1 MSSTNS
7 PPSNAR
13 AVAAHALGA
22 ILRRGRT
29 LDQAL
34 ADAPGLDALTARDA
48 AFARL
53 LLLTT
58 LRRLGQIDAF
68 LAGLM
73 DRPLP
78 ARRGAVQ
85 DLLRLGVAQLAFL
98 ETPAHAAVASTVALA
113 QGQRLAPYR
122 GLVNAVLRRA
132 AREHGAIADLD
143 APRLN
148 TPDWLWQSWCSAY
161 GEARCRAIAETHL
174 SEPPLDLSLV
184 SDVPER
190 VTELCA
196 ALDARRLPA
205 GNLRLRGA
213 GDVTRL
219 TGYEAGEW
227 WVQDAAA
234 ALPARLLGPVAGK
247 RVLEIGAAPGGKTA
261 QLAAAGARVVAV
273 DRSAPRL
280 RRLEENL
287 TRLRLAAE
295 IVEADALEWCPPAPA
310 DLVLLDAPC
319 TATGTIRRHP
329 DIPHLRSPADVDRLA
344 DLQTRLLARTAALVA
359 PGGLSGLRELL
370 APARR
375 MRAPGGRIARSLV
388 QLRAPTRARRRASGP
403 PRGRHGRRR
412 SAHLAVPLGG
422 AWRVGRLLRRAL
434 AAPTLSWYQTSPCS
448 RSFGS
453 QRPYWRPIFRAL
465 ARRCGRSRTP
475 VRTGCTSM

>member
-1 MSSTNS
+1 MSSTSS
-7 PPSNAR
+7 PPRDAR

-29 LDQAL
+29 LDQAF
-34 ADAPGLDALTARDA
+34 DAAAGLDALTSRDV
-48 AFARL
+48 AFSRL

-73 DRPLP
+73 DHPLP

-132 AREHGAIADLD
+132 AREHAAIAALD

-148 TPDWLWQSWCSAY
+148 TPDWLWNSWAEAY
-161 GEARCRAIAETHL
+161 GEAICRAIAEAHL
-174 SEPPLDLSLV
+174 GEPPLDLSLV
-184 SDVPER
+184 SDAPER

-196 ALDARRLPA
+196 ALGARRLP
-205 GNLRLRGA
+205 GGSLRLRGA

-219 TGYEAGEW
+219 AGYETGEW

-234 ALPARLLGPVAGK
+234 ALPVRLLGPIAGK

-261 QLAAAGARVVAV
+261 QLAAAGACVTAL

-280 RRLEENL
+280 ARLRENL
-287 TRLRLAAE
+287 GRLRLEAE
-295 IVEADALEWCPPAPA
+295 IVEADALDWCPPEPF

-329 DIPHLRSPADVDRLA
+329 DIPHLRTPADVDRLA
-344 DLQTRLLARTAALVA
+344 GLQGRLLAHTAAMVA
-359 PGGLSGLRELL
+359 PGGLLVYVSCSLQPEECEQRVERFL
-370 APARR
+370 AS
-375 MRAPGGRIARSLV
+375 APEFS
-388 QLRAPTRARRRASGP
+388 
-403 PRGRHGRRR
+403 
-412 SAHLAVPLGG
+412 
-422 AWRVGRLLRRAL
+422 RL
-434 AAPTLSWYQTSPCS
+434 
-448 RSFGS
+448 
-453 QRPYWRPIFRAL
+453 
-465 ARRCGRSRTP
+465 P
-475 VRTGCTSM
+475 VRAGELEGLSEAVTTAGDLRTLPCHWADEGGMDGFYAARLRHLP

>member
-1 MSSTNS
+1 MSSTSS
-7 PPSNAR
+7 PQRDAR

-34 ADAPGLDALTARDA
+34 DAAPGMDALTSRDA

-85 DLLRLGVAQLAFL
+85 DVLRLGVAQLAFL

-113 QGQRLAPYR
+113 RGARLSPYR
-122 GLVNAVLRRA
+122 GLINAVLRRA
-132 AREHGAIADLD
+132 AREHCAIAELD

-148 TPDWLWQSWCSAY
+148 TPGWLWRSWCFAY

-174 SEPPLDLSLV
+174 NEPPLDLSLV
-184 SDVPER
+184 PDTPER
-190 VTELCA
+190 VTELCT
-196 ALDARRLPA
+196 ALGAQRLP
-205 GNLRLRGA
+205 GGTLRLRGA
-213 GDVTRL
+213 GEVARL
-219 TGYEAGEW
+219 AGYDAGQW

-261 QLAAAGARVVAV
+261 QLAAAGARVTAV

-280 RRLEENL
+280 ARLRENLGRFRLE
-287 TRLRLAAE
+287 AE
-295 IVEADALEWCPPAPA
+295 IVEADALDWQPTEPF
-310 DLVLLDAPC
+310 DTVLLDAPC

-329 DIPHLRSPADVDRLA
+329 DIPHLRGPADVGRLA
-344 DLQTRLLARTAALVA
+344 ELQGRLLARAATMVA
-359 PGGLSGLRELL
+359 SGGLLVYASCSLQPEECKQRVENFLESAPEFARLPVLADELPGLPEAVTDAGDLRTLPCHWAEHGGMDGFY
-370 APARR
+370 AAR
-375 MRAPGGRIARSLV
+375 
-388 QLRAPTRARRRASGP
+388 LRHHS
-403 PRGRHGRRR
+403 
-412 SAHLAVPLGG
+412 
-422 AWRVGRLLRRAL
+422 
-434 AAPTLSWYQTSPCS
+434 
-448 RSFGS
+448 
-453 QRPYWRPIFRAL
+453 
-465 ARRCGRSRTP
+465 
-475 VRTGCTSM
+475 

>member
-1 MSSTNS
+1 MSSTSS
-7 PPSNAR
+7 PQRDAR

-34 ADAPGLDALTARDA
+34 DATPGLDALPSRDA

-53 LLLTT
+53 LLLTM
-58 LRRLGQIDAF
+58 LRRLGQIDAI
-68 LAGLM
+68 LARLM

-85 DLLRLGVAQLAFL
+85 DLLRLGIAQLAFL

-113 QGQRLAPYR
+113 QGSRLSPYR

-132 AREHGAIADLD
+132 AREHGAIAELD

-148 TPDWLWQSWCSAY
+148 TPDWLWRSWCSAY

-174 SEPPLDLSLV
+174 NEPPLDLSLV
-184 SDVPER
+184 SDAPER

-196 ALDARRLPA
+196 ALGAQRLP
-205 GNLRLRGA
+205 GGSLRLRGA

-219 TGYEAGEW
+219 AGYDAGEW

-234 ALPARLLGPVAGK
+234 ALPARLFGTVAGK

-261 QLAAAGARVVAV
+261 QLAAAGARVTAV

-280 RRLEENL
+280 ARLRENL
-287 TRLRLAAE
+287 GRLRLEAE
-295 IVEADALEWCPPAPA
+295 IVEADALDWQPTEPF
-310 DLVLLDAPC
+310 DTVLLDAPC

-329 DIPHLRSPADVDRLA
+329 DIPHLRTPADVNRLA
-344 DLQTRLLARTAALVA
+344 DLQGRLLMHTAAMVA
-359 PGGLSGLRELL
+359 PGGLLVYASCSLQPEECEQRVEIFL
-370 APARR
+370 AS
-375 MRAPGGRIARSLV
+375 APEFS
-388 QLRAPTRARRRASGP
+388 
-403 PRGRHGRRR
+403 
-412 SAHLAVPLGG
+412 
-422 AWRVGRLLRRAL
+422 RL
-434 AAPTLSWYQTSPCS
+434 
-448 RSFGS
+448 
-453 QRPYWRPIFRAL
+453 
-465 ARRCGRSRTP
+465 P
-475 VRTGCTSM
+475 VRAGELEGLSEAVTTAGDLRTLPCHWAEHGGMDGFYAARLRHQP

>member
-1 MSSTNS
+1 MSDKVRERFRVKRKRSS

-34 ADAPGLDALTARDA
+34 SAAPGLSALDSRDA

-68 LAGLM
+68 LAGFM

-85 DLLRLGVAQLAFL
+85 DVLRLGVCQLAFL

-113 QGQRLAPYR
+113 HGSRLLPYR

-132 AREHGAIADLD
+132 SREHGAIAALD

-148 TPDWLWQSWCSAY
+148 TPDWLWNSWAEGY
-161 GEARCRAIAETHL
+161 GEARCRAIAEAHL
-174 SEPPLDLSLV
+174 GEPPLDLSPV
-184 SDVPER
+184 ADAEDR
-190 VTELCA
+190 IE
-196 ALDARRLPA
+196 ALRATLGAERLP
-205 GNLRLRGA
+205 GGTLRLRGA
-213 GDVTRL
+213 GEVTRL
-219 TGYEAGEW
+219 AGYEAGEW

-234 ALPARLLGPVAGK
+234 ALPVRLLGPVAGK

-261 QLAAAGARVVAV
+261 QLSAASARVVAV
-273 DRSAPRL
+273 DRSASRL

-287 TRLRLAAE
+287 ARLRLAAE
-295 IVEADALEWCPPAPA
+295 IVEADALEWSPPAPA

-329 DIPHLRSPADVDRLA
+329 DIPHLRGPADVGRLA
-344 DLQTRLLARTAALVA
+344 DLQSRLLARAASMVA
-359 PGGLSGLRELL
+359 GGGLLVYVSCSLQPEECERRVDAFLAASPNFARLPVRADELPGLREAVTAAGDLRTL
-370 APARR
+370 PCHWAEH
-375 MRAPGGRIARSLV
+375 GGMDGFYVSR
-388 QLRAPTRARRRASGP
+388 LRQY
-403 PRGRHGRRR
+403 
-412 SAHLAVPLGG
+412 L
-422 AWRVGRLLRRAL
+422 
-434 AAPTLSWYQTSPCS
+434 
-448 RSFGS
+448 
-453 QRPYWRPIFRAL
+453 
-465 ARRCGRSRTP
+465 
-475 VRTGCTSM
+475 

>member
-1 MSSTNS
+1 M
-7 PPSNAR
+7 
-13 AVAAHALGA
+13 AHALGA
-22 ILRRGRT
+22 ILREGRT

-34 ADAPGLDALTARDA
+34 AAAPGLDALPSRDS

-68 LAGLM
+68 LARLM

-85 DLLRLGVAQLAFL
+85 DLLRLGIAQLAFL

-132 AREHGAIADLD
+132 AHGHGAIAELD

-148 TPDWLWQSWCSAY
+148 TPDWLWNSWAEAY

-174 SEPPLDLSLV
+174 NEPPLDLSLV
-184 SDVPER
+184 SDTPER

-196 ALDARRLPA
+196 ALGARRLP
-205 GNLRLRGA
+205 GGSLRLRGA

-219 TGYEAGEW
+219 AGYDAGEW

-261 QLAAAGARVVAV
+261 QLAAAGARVAAV

-280 RRLEENL
+280 ARLRENL
-287 TRLRLAAE
+287 GRLRLEAE
-295 IVEADALEWCPPAPA
+295 VVEADALDWQPTEPF
-310 DLVLLDAPC
+310 DTVLLDAPC

-329 DIPHLRSPADVDRLA
+329 DIPHLRGPADVDRLA
-344 DLQTRLLARTAALVA
+344 DLQGRLLAHTAAMVA
-359 PGGLSGLRELL
+359 PGGLLVYASCSLQPEECEQRVEIFL
-370 APARR
+370 AS
-375 MRAPGGRIARSLV
+375 APEFS
-388 QLRAPTRARRRASGP
+388 
-403 PRGRHGRRR
+403 
-412 SAHLAVPLGG
+412 
-422 AWRVGRLLRRAL
+422 RL
-434 AAPTLSWYQTSPCS
+434 
-448 RSFGS
+448 
-453 QRPYWRPIFRAL
+453 
-465 ARRCGRSRTP
+465 P
-475 VRTGCTSM
+475 VRAGELEGLSEAVTTAGDLRTLPYHWAEHGGMDGFYAARLRHLP

>member
-34 ADAPGLDALTARDA
+34 DATPGLEALASRDS

-78 ARRGAVQ
+78 PRRGPVQ
-85 DLLRLGVAQLAFL
+85 DVLRLGVCQLAFL

-113 QGQRLAPYR
+113 HGSRLSPYR

-132 AREHGAIADLD
+132 SREHGAIAALD

-148 TPDWLWQSWCSAY
+148 TPDWLWNSWAEAY
-161 GEARCRAIAETHL
+161 GEARCRDIAKAHL
-174 SEPPLDLSLV
+174 GEPPLDLSPV
-184 SDVPER
+184 ADAEDR
-190 VTELCA
+190 VE
-196 ALDARRLPA
+196 ALRATLTAQRLP
-205 GNLRLRGA
+205 GGTLRLRGA
-213 GDVTRL
+213 GEVTRL
-219 TGYEAGEW
+219 AGYEAGEW

-234 ALPARLLGPVAGK
+234 ALPARLLGAVAGK

-261 QLAAAGARVVAV
+261 QLAAAGACVTAV

-280 RRLEENL
+280 ARLKENL
-287 TRLRLAAE
+287 ARLRLEAE
-295 IVEADALEWCPPAPA
+295 VVEADALEWSPPAQA
-310 DLVLLDAPC
+310 DMMLLDAPC

-329 DIPHLRSPADVDRLA
+329 DIPHVRGPADVERLA
-344 DLQTRLLARTAALVA
+344 ALQGRLLARAAAMVA
-359 PGGLSGLRELL
+359 PGGLLVYASCSLQSEECERQVDEFLAASPNFARLPVRADELPGLREAATTAGDLRTL
-370 APARR
+370 PCHWAEHGGMDGFYAAR
-375 MRAPGGRIARSLV
+375 
-388 QLRAPTRARRRASGP
+388 
-403 PRGRHGRRR
+403 
-412 SAHLAVPLGG
+412 
-422 AWRVGRLLRRAL
+422 LRRHD
-434 AAPTLSWYQTSPCS
+434 
-448 RSFGS
+448 
-453 QRPYWRPIFRAL
+453 
-465 ARRCGRSRTP
+465 
-475 VRTGCTSM
+475 

>member
-7 PPSNAR
+7 PPSDAR

-22 ILRRGRT
+22 ILCRGRT

-34 ADAPGLDALTARDA
+34 AATPGLDALPSRDA
-48 AFARL
+48 AFSRL

-78 ARRGAVQ
+78 ARRGSVQ
-85 DLLRLGVAQLAFL
+85 DILRLGIAQLAFL

-113 QGQRLAPYR
+113 HGSRLSPYR

-132 AREHGAIADLD
+132 AREHGAIAALD

-148 TPDWLWQSWCSAY
+148 TPDWLWNSWAEAY
-161 GEARCRAIAETHL
+161 GDARCRAIAEAHL
-174 SEPPLDLSLV
+174 GEPPLDVSPAADSEDRIEALRATLSA
-184 SDVPER
+184 E
-190 VTELCA
+190 
-196 ALDARRLPA
+196 RLPA
-205 GNLRLRGA
+205 GTLRLRGA

-219 TGYEAGEW
+219 AGYEAGEW

-261 QLAAAGARVVAV
+261 QLAAAGARVVAL
-273 DRSAPRL
+273 DRSAARL
-280 RRLEENL
+280 VRLEENL
-287 TRLRLAAE
+287 ARLRLAAE
-295 IVEADALEWCPPAPA
+295 IVEADALEWSPPAPA

-329 DIPHLRSPADVDRLA
+329 DIPHLRGPDDVGRLA
-344 DLQTRLLARTAALVA
+344 ELQGRLLARAAAMVA
-359 PGGLSGLRELL
+359 PGGLLVYASCSLQPEECEQRVESFL
-370 APARR
+370 ASAHEFARLPARENEL
-375 MRAPGGRIARSLV
+375 PGLTEAVTAAGDLRTLPCHWAEHGGMDGFYAAR
-388 QLRAPTRARRRASGP
+388 LRHHP
-403 PRGRHGRRR
+403 
-412 SAHLAVPLGG
+412 
-422 AWRVGRLLRRAL
+422 
-434 AAPTLSWYQTSPCS
+434 
-448 RSFGS
+448 
-453 QRPYWRPIFRAL
+453 
-465 ARRCGRSRTP
+465 
-475 VRTGCTSM
+475 